1 MEKRKYPKGKEIAK
15 NFLSKLNGYI
25 NFELISQTDVCHIRF
40 DNTEYYLY
48 FKCITH
54 EGNPYPLEH
63 RRAQLPK
70 RKSFDAIKDSEIPF
84 LFWGYD
90 VDNDVYVCWEPSKVK
105 PRLNKKTY
113 VSFYSRLSIQ
123 ESVVEGEIRDE
134 TLTNGDKFVLF
145 KSADILSFF
154 QMIDQHF
161 LELKKDSDKSLLSD
175 NTITTSTNND
185 VIGKLFDIRDDDSV
199 KLLVDSMKD
208 KTKLTIMAAC
218 MNEFGEYYFKMT
230 LSDWS
235 KAIKK
240 YSDSN
245 NN

>member
-84 LFWGYD
+84 FFWD
-90 VDNDVYVCWEPSKVK
+90 MMLTMMFMYVGNH
-105 PRLNKKTY
+105 PR
-113 VSFYSRLSIQ
+113 
-123 ESVVEGEIRDE
+123 
-134 TLTNGDKFVLF
+134 
-145 KSADILSFF
+145 
-154 QMIDQHF
+154 
-161 LELKKDSDKSLLSD
+161 
-175 NTITTSTNND
+175 
-185 VIGKLFDIRDDDSV
+185 
-199 KLLVDSMKD
+199 
-208 KTKLTIMAAC
+208 
-218 MNEFGEYYFKMT
+218 
-230 LSDWS
+230 
-235 KAIKK
+235 
-240 YSDSN
+240 
-245 NN
+245 